1 MLRNARHLIL
11 AALCGILFVLCL
23 AWIGLEGFSWQ
34 LAFSA
39 VLLLL
44 MEGISLRRY
53 RTDTTQEQLAAAGDE
68 RDHLVAM
75 KSCQTALRLAN
86 DLLFAAGAL
95 CLFLHIFFGGEA
107 FFLVGGTLWSVMILL
122 FVLVLAANQ
131 YHEKRE

>member
-1 MLRNARHLIL
+1 MLCNARHLIL
-11 AALCGILFVLCL
+11 AVLCGVLFVLCL
-23 AWIGLEGFSWQ
+23 VRIGLEGFSWQ

-53 RTDTTQEQLAAAGDE
+53 RTDAAQEQLAAAGDE

-107 FFLVGGTLWSVMILL
+107 FFLVGVTLWSVMILL